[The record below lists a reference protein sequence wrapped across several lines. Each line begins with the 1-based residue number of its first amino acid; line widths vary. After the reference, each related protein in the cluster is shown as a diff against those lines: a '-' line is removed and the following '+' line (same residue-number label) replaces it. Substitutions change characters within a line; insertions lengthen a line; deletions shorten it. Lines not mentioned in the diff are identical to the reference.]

1 MKDKETILQSSNT
14 MIDTTDL
21 KPLKQSA
28 AASQMTM
35 TNQIPTEDQQQ
46 EESKGP
52 SKAQE
57 LYKNGKGNFRCDC
70 CEESFYS
77 KKEYERHRKTANHK
91 TIQKRPIEKVVTAEI
106 IEESKRLSI
115 NRMITCELCNEKM
128 KLWDKVSHDTE
139 KHGLRDFHKFPLKKR
154 FEFVHSLQRP
164 VDEETD
170 FDFYLY

>member
-1 MKDKETILQSSNT
+1 MKDRENMVNDMAILALTDQKTSLEQLEQ
-14 MIDTTDL
+14 TT
-21 KPLKQSA
+21 
-28 AASQMTM
+28 
-35 TNQIPTEDQQQ
+35 NINHQQ

-91 TIQKRPIEKVVTAEI
+91 TIQKRPIEKVEASEI

-115 NRMITCELCNEKM
+115 NRIITCELCDEKM